1 MVGDGLC
8 GGDGSHGGE
17 VHGTKGVGIREGR
30 AVGLTV
36 KVAPVCAAA
45 GTALTAV
52 RFMERRVSEFSAGRA
67 VGLTVKVAP
76 VCAAAGTALTAVR
89 FMERR
94 VSDSRRT
101 GGAESHCGGGVSGCA
116 ERQVPQGFRGGDSV
130 GFRSG
135 DFQYGNKA
143 LLQSTVFPSIKP
155 CHTPDK
161 SLP

>member
-17 VHGTKGVGIREGR
+17 VHGTKGVGIRE
-30 AVGLTV
+30 
-36 KVAPVCAAA
+36 
-45 GTALTAV
+45 
-52 RFMERRVSEFSAGRA
+52 GRA